1 MTKIFEEIIKRKCRV
16 IGDFYGWINAIR
28 EAEYRRRCGQ
38 NVPFEKNTGM
48 PRLGDIPVCL
58 PKAKK
63 LSVGVNADLLFVLGL
78 VLKFDVSVDQSEKGI
93 IGSHADI
100 VAGVDRSSSLSDD
113 DIACKN
119 IFAVRFLHAEALG
132 FTVASVLC
140 RADTSFMSKKL

>member
-100 VAGVDRSSSLSDD
+100 VAGDR
-113 DIACKN
+113 K
-119 IFAVRFLHAEALG
+119 
-132 FTVASVLC
+132 SVV
-140 RADTSFMSKKL
+140 